1 MSAVCTSVPRG
12 PRRAGGPP
20 CPSASAA
27 TSNAG
32 GRRGAARAQI
42 GGNFDLEQHRAG
54 RAVLISMWQP
64 RRIEDLADETGGS
77 VRRLPP
83 KRWRMLDPSSS
94 RSANRVVANFLST
107 GMTRSKSP
115 RFAGLSQQT
124 SALPLP
130 AQYRSVFSIGHFSL
144 DLWTTRVW
152 YGFSMCMEMCDF
164 LAGCDRYF
172 SISQLERGELWAPT
186 RVLRDLAI
194 PAIEVRNSRSK

>member
-1 MSAVCTSVPRG
+1 
-12 PRRAGGPP
+12 
-20 CPSASAA
+20 
-27 TSNAG
+27 
-32 GRRGAARAQI
+32 
-42 GGNFDLEQHRAG
+42 
-54 RAVLISMWQP
+54 
-64 RRIEDLADETGGS
+64 
-77 VRRLPP
+77 
-83 KRWRMLDPSSS
+83 MLDPSSS
-94 RSANRVVANFLST
+94 PSANRGVANFLST